1 MQKKV
6 TERTIL
12 APLALII
19 AAALATLPL
28 AVILAGRQV
37 EHMANEGLGGVV
49 GQMFASHL
57 DHVANGVARDLADPR
72 AKPTPRVVIKPKQ
85 AARWLA
91 MGPTSPDLEIA
102 QHLARRLG
110 AAPELSHVGALVWR
124 GERPVMAVAIRA
136 SAAGEAIVGFETLKV
151 EDLRRD
157 FAAPL
162 ELPDFAIAP
171 SGASGFGRN
180 AMPINWGDQ
189 GRAGVITWKRDRS
202 GDFLIEQMAP
212 MVVFLIAVI
221 AGSAFVLMR
230 RARRLAHGVL
240 VAQARAEHLALHDAM
255 TGVANRLLFM
265 QNLDVAIA
273 RHRRERAVVGVLMID
288 LDRFKQVNDTLGH
301 QAGDDLIVEAARR
314 LKATCRSEDTVA
326 RFGGDEFAIVALAAN
341 EAGLLALA
349 DRLVEVLQG
358 QVAVRG
364 GQAVLSGSV
373 GLAIMEPSI
382 ADSAE
387 LLRRADLALYEAKRA
402 GRGQRSCY
410 CASEASTVTRDAPPK
425 LGPQA
430 FAAIASA

>member
-19 AAALATLPL
+19 VAALATLPL
-28 AVILAGRQV
+28 AVILAGREV

-57 DHVANGVARDLADPR
+57 DRVADSLARDLSDPQS
-72 AKPTPRVVIKPKQ
+72 KTTPRVVIKPKHE
-85 AARWLA
+85 ARWLA
-91 MGPTSPDLEIA
+91 MRATSPDLDIA
-102 QHLARRLG
+102 QHLSRRLG
-110 AAPELSHVGALVWR
+110 HAPNLSHANALVWR
-124 GERPVMAVAIRA
+124 GERPVMVVAIRG
-136 SAAGEAIVGFETLKV
+136 SAAGETIVRFQALKV

-171 SGASGFGRN
+171 TGASGFGRN
-180 AMPINWGDQ
+180 AMPIKWGDQ
-189 GRAGVITWKRDRS
+189 ARAGVITWKRDRS

-212 MVVFLIAVI
+212 MVAFLIAVI
-221 AGSAFVLMR
+221 AGSAFVLMG

-240 VAQARAEHLALHDAM
+240 VAQARAEHLALHDPM

-265 QNLDVAIA
+265 QNLEVAIA
-273 RHRRERAVVGVLMID
+273 RHRREHAVVGVLMID

-301 QAGDDLIVEAARR
+301 QAGDDLIVETARR
-314 LKATCRSEDTVA
+314 LKATCRAEDTVA
-326 RFGGDEFAIVALAAN
+326 RFGGDEFAIVASAAH

-349 DRLVEVLQG
+349 DRLVEALQG

-364 GQAVLSGSV
+364 GQALLSGSV
-373 GLAIMEPSI
+373 GLAIME
-382 ADSAE
+382 ADVPDSTE
-387 LLRRADLALYEAKRA
+387 LLRRADQALYEAKRA
-402 GRGQRSCY
+402 GRGQRSAY
-410 CASEASTVTRDAPPK
+410 CAEISPAGAGASPK

-430 FAAIASA
+430 FAATASA